1 MEQLTKANDALS
13 VSKGYKQT
21 EVGIIPSD
29 WNIIRLGD
37 YISLKNG
44 YAFKSEYFSSNGP
57 IVMTPGNFKLEGG
70 LKFNKRN
77 TIRYS
82 GEYLKHMCF
91 ENGDL
96 IMVMTD
102 LTPDCNLLGK
112 SGIVDSKEIILHNQ
126 RIGKIVITK
135 KGILKDYLNI
145 YFNSFLFSNRMKS
158 TATGSTVRH
167 TSVPAI
173 NNSKVI
179 LPPLAEQKAIA
190 TVLSDTDALLQAL
203 EKKIAKKKLIKKG
216 VMQELLTPKEGW
228 VRVRL
233 DEVLKFGSGED
244 YKHLS
249 EGDIPVYGTGGIMTY
264 VNDFLYNGDSV
275 GIGRKGTI
283 DKPVLLCGKFWTV
296 DTLFYTHTFMNT
308 TPKFIYYKFLMIPW
322 LDYNE
327 ASGVPSL
334 NKNTLGKIEIDL
346 PQTISEQNQIAQILS
361 DMDQEIEAL
370 EQKLSKYQL
379 AKQGMMQQLLTGKI
393 RLV

>member
-1 MEQLTKANDALS
+1 
-13 VSKGYKQT
+13 
-21 EVGIIPSD
+21 
-29 WNIIRLGD
+29 
-37 YISLKNG
+37 
-44 YAFKSEYFSSNGP
+44 
-57 IVMTPGNFKLEGG
+57 
-70 LKFNKRN
+70 
-77 TIRYS
+77 
-82 GEYLKHMCF
+82 
-91 ENGDL
+91 
-96 IMVMTD
+96 
-102 LTPDCNLLGK
+102 
-112 SGIVDSKEIILHNQ
+112 
-126 RIGKIVITK
+126 
-135 KGILKDYLNI
+135 
-145 YFNSFLFSNRMKS
+145 
-158 TATGSTVRH
+158 
-167 TSVPAI
+167 
-173 NNSKVI
+173 
-179 LPPLAEQKAIA
+179 
-190 TVLSDTDALLQAL
+190 
-203 EKKIAKKKLIKKG
+203 
-216 VMQELLTPKEGW
+216 MQELLTPKEGW